1 MSSKEVLDT
10 KRRTLLCGGALAA
23 GATLL
28 PGLVHAA
35 AAYPAQPI
43 TLIVPFPPGGTVDTV
58 TRLLTEVLTQ
68 RMGQPIVVENKG
80 GASGAIGAKHVAQA
94 KPDGYTIMLTAS
106 NQIINPLMLANVSYD
121 PVADFT
127 PICYIGYV
135 PQLLVVRSDF
145 PANSFEEFISLAKQH
160 SDTYNWATSA
170 LGTAGH
176 LAEELINQST
186 GIKLPVVPY
195 RGGGPALVDV
205 IAGHVTAMVEPVPS
219 AYPHVKSG
227 RLKVLAVTSPKR
239 ASILPDTPT
248 IAEQGIPGF
257 ALPSWYGMWG
267 PNGMDQATTRKIQSD
282 TKAALQAGALK
293 ERLDAIAFEVIG
305 GTPEDLKR
313 MMDTETTKYAAII
326 KNAGIKVS

>member
-1 MSSKEVLDT
+1 MSSKEVPDI
-10 KRRTLLCGGALAA
+10 KRRTLLGGGALAT
-23 GATLL
+23 GTMLL
-28 PGLVHAA
+28 PGWARAA
-35 AAYPAQPI
+35 GAYPSQAVS
-43 TLIVPFPPGGTVDTV
+43 LIVPFPPGGTVDTV
-58 TRLLTEVLTQ
+58 TRLLSEVLAE
-68 RMGQPIVVENKG
+68 RMGQPIVVDNRG

-94 KPDGYTIMLTAS
+94 KPDGYTVMITAS
-106 NQIINPLMLANVSYD
+106 NQIINPLMVKNVSYD

-145 PANSFEEFISLAKQH
+145 PANSLEEFVKLAKEH
-160 SDTYNWATSA
+160 GDTYNWATSA

-219 AYPHVKSG
+219 SYPHVKSG
-227 RLKVLAVTSPKR
+227 RLKILAVTSPKR
-239 ASILPDTPT
+239 ASILPDVPT
-248 IAEQGIPGF
+248 VAEQGVPGF

-267 PNGMDQATTRKIQSD
+267 PSGMEDATVRKIQ
-282 TKAALQAGALK
+282 TEVKAALQSDALK

-305 GTPEDLKR
+305 GTPEDLKQ
-313 MMDTETTKYAAII
+313 MMETETVKYTEILR
-326 KNAGIKVS
+326 NAGIEPS

>member
-1 MSSKEVLDT
+1 MSGKEVLNT
-10 KRRTLLCGGALAA
+10 KRRTLLGGMSLAA
-23 GATLL
+23 GTMLL
-28 PGLVHAA
+28 PGWARAA
-35 AAYPAQPI
+35 GDYPSQAI
-43 TLIVPFPPGGTVDTV
+43 NLIVPFPPGGTVDTV
-58 TRLLTEVLTQ
+58 TRLLSEVLAE
-68 RMGQPIVVENKG
+68 RMGQPIVVDNRG

-94 KPDGYTIMLTAS
+94 KPDGYTVMLTAS
-106 NQIINPLMLANVSYD
+106 NQIINPLMVKNVAYD

-145 PANSFEEFISLAKQH
+145 PANSLEEFVKLAKEH
-160 SDTYNWATSA
+160 GDTYNWATSA

-219 AYPHVKSG
+219 SYPHVKSG
-227 RLKVLAVTSPKR
+227 RLKILAVTSPKR
-239 ASILPDTPT
+239 ASILPDIPT
-248 IAEQGIPGF
+248 VAEQGVPGF

-267 PNGMDQATTRKIQSD
+267 PSGMEAATVHKIQ
-282 TKAALQAGALK
+282 TEVKAALQSDALK
-293 ERLDAIAFEVIG
+293 ERLDAIAFEVIA
-305 GTPEDLKR
+305 GTPEDLKQ
-313 MMDTETTKYAAII
+313 MMDTETSKYTEILR
-326 KNAGIKVS
+326 NAGIKPT